1 MWKPVHIY
9 IPYFLFWTDEQFI
22 LELSS
27 ELLLPYGVACTLVR
41 SRRGVTYDLWW
52 INFRILLSLWFLEI
66 NNVHC
71 SLFVVYWWRF
81 LLKLEPLMVS
91 ALVVFNSSWR
101 CGQED
106 EHQDGCCDPDSC
118 SADRGMAAVTM
129 WGAHRDIRGDYRVI
143 WEIADQI
150 TRATHDM
157 TVNCFLV
164 TCQQSDNIN
173 TTQEEGE
180 LMQHLADYSEHNNIS
195 ELTRKAG
202 IQLWSVRKDIYLV
215 VCICI

>member
-41 SRRGVTYDLWW
+41 SRRRITYDLWW
-52 INFRILLSLWFLEI
+52 INIWILLSLWFLEI
-66 NNVHC
+66 NNVV
-71 SLFVVYWWRF
+71 SLLSTGCGSYW
-81 LLKLEPLMVS
+81 
-91 ALVVFNSSWR
+91 NSSHWWCLHDLCSIRHEDVARGWR
-101 CGQED
+101 SGSGWL
-106 EHQDGCCDPDSC
+106 GCCDPDSC

-129 WGAHRDIRGDYRVI
+129 WGAHWDIRGDYRVI

-150 TRATHDM
+150 TRAT
-157 TVNCFLV
+157 VNCFLV
-164 TCQQSDNIN
+164 TCQQRDNIN

-195 ELTRKAG
+195 EWTRKAG
-202 IQLWSVRKDIYLV
+202 IQLWSVRNDIYLV
-215 VCICI
+215 VCI